1 MRGEGMAWPETA
13 PTVKTL
19 YVNPAVDRTWRLP
32 KYRTALVRPDHN
44 FIPCRGKA
52 ASMIYYQ
59 WNADMHA
66 SGGRKRGEKNGE
78 LEARREGEGKKKR
91 TCGGG
96 GLCSLFTASLLS
108 PLPPRVRIR
117 DMRGA
122 RVQPQVHIRLVRQR
136 ALARAL
142 TCAACR
148 GRGTCTHTHT
158 RTCLPMLVAGFGT
171 RLGDRRA
178 KGLRKSKQV

>member
-32 KYRTALVRPDHN
+32 KYRSALVRPDHN

-66 SGGRKRGEKNGE
+66 SGGIIFFLNRNRGIAKENLRDLSGACKDWSEAALNGIA
-78 LEARREGEGKKKR
+78 EA
-91 TCGGG
+91 
-96 GLCSLFTASLLS
+96 
-108 PLPPRVRIR
+108 
-117 DMRGA
+117 
-122 RVQPQVHIRLVRQR
+122 
-136 ALARAL
+136 
-142 TCAACR
+142 
-148 GRGTCTHTHT
+148 
-158 RTCLPMLVAGFGT
+158 
-171 RLGDRRA
+171 
-178 KGLRKSKQV
+178 KQHKETDCN